1 MNSWSM
7 MDVLMCS
14 IGQYRIW
21 SCKVVVNSGYAHVQ
35 WWSMEGYQICSCV
48 RVVYAM
54 VDTMIYADSI
64 KDAQMS

>member
-1 MNSWSM
+1 MFSG
-7 MDVLMCS
+7 
-14 IGQYRIW
+14 GQWRDIR
-21 SCKVVVNSGYAHVQ
+21 YAHVQ

>member
-1 MNSWSM
+1 MVDM
-7 MDVLMCS
+7 LMCS
-14 IGQYRIW
+14 GVQTWIC
-21 SCKVVVNSGYAHVQ
+21 SCAELVNGGYAHVQ